1 MHVLHIY
8 IIFFIFMLSCN
19 ESESE
24 TQAIT
29 ESNCRAS
36 LTMPETTKSL
46 LLSLEDDLINHYVN
60 QIGRGVLLTGIN
72 SIDPL
77 SKDDLNTVLLRI
89 GTNISKSHD
98 TTETQDLPYSEE
110 YFLGCTSISNITFN
124 IVEDNKFDMSSII
137 NSFNESLKDTDIQSI
152 LPTPDKEATFL
163 SQVIKSN
170 IKGIILSGGDNIG
183 DFPDRDQTED
193 QLIEYSLEK
202 NIPILGVC
210 RGMQILN
217 RYFGGDIIKNGSNE
231 HVRINHKVKISD
243 LKFEKLFTKNEIE
256 VNSFHRN
263 IIPKEK
269 LHDGFI
275 VFAMDER
282 DDTVEGYYHKKYPI
296 TGVMWHPERTYNER
310 SFLLV
315 NDVFR
320 G

>member
-1 MHVLHIY
+1 MKNI
-8 IIFFIFMLSCN
+8 
-19 ESESE
+19 
-24 TQAIT
+24 
-29 ESNCRAS
+29 R
-36 LTMPETTKSL
+36 
-46 LLSLEDDLINHYVN
+46 
-60 QIGRGVLLTGIN
+60 IGI
-72 SIDPL
+72 S
-77 SKDDLNTVLLRI
+77 LRI
-89 GTNISKSHD
+89 DNIKKYDEKRDAISQEWIK
-98 TTETQDLPYSEE
+98 LLEE
-110 YFLGCTSISNITFN
+110 CG
-124 IVEDNKFDMSSII
+124 II
-137 NSFNESLKDTDIQSI
+137 PILIPNSLKNVKKFIHEFNLD
-152 LPTPDKEATFL
+152 
-163 SQVIKSN
+163 
-170 IKGIILSGGDNIG
+170 GIILSGGDNIG

-217 RYFGGDIIKNGSNE
+217 RYFGGDIVKNGSNE

-315 NDVFR
+315 NDIFR

>member
-170 IKGIILSGGDNIG
+170 IKGLDSIKTLGNEPLNTQHIKDTKDFVSTAFMLMFTDKTSQLQELSDNILLDLGYTLGLYTLGGILRSDWITEYSDLEEIILWTKESFNNSLNTISTSNSDVADDLKSGFLDGSTDALSTTSLSTKWIN
-183 DFPDRDQTED
+183 TEESNLD
-193 QLIEYSLEK
+193 SLI
-202 NIPILGVC
+202 
-210 RGMQILN
+210 
-217 RYFGGDIIKNGSNE
+217 
-231 HVRINHKVKISD
+231 VKI
-243 LKFEKLFTKNEIE
+243 NE
-256 VNSFHRN
+256 
-263 IIPKEK
+263 
-269 LHDGFI
+269 
-275 VFAMDER
+275 
-282 DDTVEGYYHKKYPI
+282 
-296 TGVMWHPERTYNER
+296 
-310 SFLLV
+310 
-315 NDVFR
+315 
-320 G
+320 